1 MYASLDI
8 LDVDKNL
15 IQANIIDI
23 RDKFQYYLGH
33 IPNSTNI
40 PYIYLIMAPDNYL
53 NKNEKYYFYCEH
65 GEKSRK
71 ICMHLQ
77 ELGYQVVDL
86 VGGYE
91 EYEKNISK

>member
-91 EYEKNISK
+91 EYEKNINK

>member
-8 LDVDKNL
+8 LDINK
-15 IQANIIDI
+15 ITIPTNIIDI

-40 PYIYLIMAPDNYL
+40 PYIYLIMAPENYL
-53 NKNEKYYFYCEH
+53 KKNEKYYFYCEH

-77 ELGYQVVDL
+77 ELGYQAVDL

-91 EYEKNISK
+91 EYEKNMSE

>member
-91 EYEKNISK
+91 EYEKNMSK